1 MGEEAGLV
9 PCLCRTELTWNG
21 HEHGVD
27 DHGEVTRVPPTGSH
41 SASGAPPVRA
51 AALMETA
58 SVTDPPLAAGD
69 ERSHLLKLD
78 QRNPA
83 WIKLGFLKIFFPLL
97 LAVFFSGERDT
108 AYYDLCK

>member
-1 MGEEAGLV
+1 M
-9 PCLCRTELTWNG
+9 
-21 HEHGVD
+21 
-27 DHGEVTRVPPTGSH
+27 PPTGSH

-58 SVTDPPLAAGD
+58 SATDPPLAAGD

-83 WIKLGFLKIFFPLL
+83 WIKLGFFKIFFPLL
-97 LAVFFSGERDT
+97 LAVFFFLERET
-108 AYYDLCK
+108 LPAMTCASRNKYILIL